1 MIIRATDES
10 GSISLQQFTVQV
22 TAPNSAPVITSNAP
36 TVGFVGRTFAYDV
49 LAQDT
54 TGDALTFAIVS
65 GAAGATIDSAGRLRW
80 TPAAGDA
87 GNVNFEIEVA
97 DSAGNTASQFFTVAV
112 SADQPVATPF
122 VITSPRTTVGLGQPY
137 LARVAGTDQLDRA
150 LEFSLVSGPTGLTV
164 DSDGTI
170 QWSPGSDDL
179 GEQTVELLATNVDG
193 ETESF
198 EFTLTVVGR
207 PVINSPVIESTPTL
221 SAVVG
226 NEYQYNLAAN
236 DPDGDV
242 LSFELVDAPDGLT
255 IDSSRGTIRWTPQ
268 ADQIGQSNVTV
279 EVTDPD
285 GATATQ
291 TFTLRVSR
299 AGGPPI
305 ITSIPTTEVNVGGSF
320 LYSVIA
326 RDAEGDPLNYRL
338 LEAPE
343 GATISSTT
351 GEISWTPTADQLGQQ
366 VIVIEVSD
374 GFGGAATQAFSV
386 LVGDGIVNLPP
397 QLDSVAPRFTAVGSD
412 YEYQIIATDPEATA
426 LSYAVS
432 RGPDG
437 LTVDANGLVTWTPAA
452 NQTGQFV
459 VTLVITDAGG
469 ASTVESFE
477 LDVLAENRA
486 PVINSSAPA
495 ELFAGEEFQYDLLVT
510 DADFD
515 PLQFELVT
523 GPDGASIDG
532 FGRLRWTTDNDSI
545 GPHDFEVRVTDPRGG
560 EATQSFTLNVVADTL
575 APTLLLSD
583 LNDEDNRN
591 VLPWQG
597 PIRVF
602 ARAADNVGVASLT
615 LSVNGVDTP
624 LDANGQAAFEFDDFQ
639 FSNINVV
646 ATAID
651 VNGNVTTRST
661 DVDFDFP
668 EGFTGANG
676 EVLPTAIITSP
687 ADSSTATGFVPIIGT
702 ATHEAFAA
710 YELLYRRVDQSE
722 SEFVTF
728 FESETAVE
736 NGELGVW
743 DTSLLRNDEY
753 VIRLQVATNTGVVN
767 VVEHNVGLSGEL
779 KLGNFQLA
787 FTDLVIPVAG
797 IPIEITRVYDTLDAD
812 IEGEFGF
819 GWRLDFRDTNLQ
831 VGVPASGLEDIGI
844 YSPLRPGVK
853 VYLNIPGEGRQ
864 GFTFNPE
871 IRVLPSLGGDDLVL
885 ARPRF
890 TPDPGVTSTLSTGVN
905 SFLTVNER
913 GELFA
918 GGVPYN
924 PAASEFGGAFVL
936 TTAEG
941 ITYRIDG
948 ASGQLDTAT
957 DRNGNV
963 VTFSDTGIGSELIGN
978 VIFERDTQNRISSI
992 SDLEGNLFIYR
1003 YDATGNLAS
1012 VIDREGNE
1020 TRFIYSNEI
1029 PHFLET
1035 VVDPLGREGIRTE
1048 YDEDGRLIAT
1058 IDALGNRISTS
1069 YDVDNSLF
1077 IIRDQLG
1084 SPTTFEYD
1092 LNGNVVATTNALGAT
1107 SRLEYDSNG
1116 NITSQED
1123 PLGNITTF
1131 TYDRNGNLATT
1142 RLSDNSIV
1150 STRFDSSGQLTESI
1164 DALGNV
1170 RQSEFDS
1177 SGNISSATTPD
1188 GNTSTFDTDSR
1199 GNTTRITFQDGSVVR
1214 MSDFFGSAATTTIN
1228 NLGATFENNFDA
1240 NGNTL
1245 QTIETFEDGGVERVR
1260 TTTIERDAEG
1270 RVTRETNSLGEV
1282 IEFSY
1287 DANGNLIQQ
1296 RDALARLTQFVY
1308 DSRNQLIETIFPD
1321 GTSFEQQYDA
1331 IGRVISETD
1340 QDGVVTHFVYDA
1352 VGNLTSTILPDAT
1365 PDDLSDNPR
1374 LSSEFDRAGRFV
1386 SQTDANGNR
1395 TEFQYNE
1402 LGSLVATVNAMGFTT
1417 SNEFDAEGRLVRTVD
1432 EIGRIVEFQ
1441 YDARGQVT
1449 SQTDSLGTTQSTRF
1463 GVNGR
1468 IDEILGPYGEPT
1480 RYEYGPLSQLT
1491 AVIDAEGN
1499 RTEYEYNGDGNLVIT
1514 TDALGRQTKLDYD
1527 ILGRLTRETL
1537 PSGAFQQFTY
1547 DSVGR
1552 LTSEVDFNG
1561 IETVFTYD
1569 LLDRIVD
1576 RSVDGVSLARF
1587 TYTNTGLRNSAIDE
1601 RGITSYEYDERNRLV
1616 RETAPNQ
1623 LSIAYQYDQNS
1634 NLTAI
1639 STSSGTTNYTYN
1651 SLDLLTNVIS
1661 ATGDE
1666 TSYVYDGAGN
1676 AIRTELPNGL
1686 FEESEFDARDLLT
1699 QKSTFRDGTLVAQ
1712 INYTRD
1718 IAGQPTEI
1726 RYASGAFQE
1735 FEYNN
1740 LGSIELERY
1749 TDATG
1754 EVRETTYTYDADGN
1768 RIHSADTDLGSRTY
1782 IYDENNQLIRIDS
1795 PTETI
1800 EFTYDLNGNRTS
1812 RTSNDGNQEFTFNA
1826 EGRLARISSVIDGTS
1841 SEIENT
1847 YDVDGVLVQQ
1857 IEDGV
1862 TTNFVV
1868 STQGALSQ
1876 ILESYDQNLN
1886 LLSKNEYGLQRISQ
1900 TAGLETLYFLHDALG
1915 SVVGVANQS
1924 GVIVDSTI
1932 YSSFGQRLAGQE
1944 TTEFGFTGELQI
1956 EDEGLVYLRDRYYD
1970 PNIGRFVSRDRF
1982 PGFVGDPISQNAY
1995 VYASNRPTSATDPTG
2010 FFTVNQILVGSAVSV
2025 SLGVGIRTAIRGGT
2039 PIQIFENVGIAFI
2052 SSLVIGGVAV
2062 AATPTLLAVAGE
2074 AVVFSAATGAAG
2086 GAIVNQSLSFGEGVA
2101 LAAADLNDPDSSSGG
2116 DVAAFAIRVGFEG
2129 LSSIFIAG
2137 PIIAVPV
2144 RLPRPSGP
2152 SGGTG
2157 GGPPASGP
2165 PPVPT
2170 VPKPQGGTPVG
2181 TATSGDI
2188 GQLVRSVQQTGPRNN
2203 PLLIERVTEG
2213 SIDFLF

>member
-1 MIIRATDES
+1 MFLDTNDNQFADPGETQTTTDAEGNFQFAGLLPGEYPVRVAPVAGFENVDLQNVNVTVDGDAITNIAATQLPLSQIQGQLQTEDGTAIGFWDVFADLNENGALDTNEPVSTTDRDGFFAIGGLDAGTYDLRVDLPAGWVETADGGLEIDLFEDTISTGNDIVVSPTNTSVTGGVHFVTTAPSTVEARDVYRYASVAFGLGSGAIAYDISLAPTGLSIDPDSGLIAWQPTIDQVGENVVIIRATDES
-10 GSISLQQFTVQV
+10 GSISLQQFNVQV

-54 TGDALTFAIVS
+54 PGDALTFAIVS
-65 GAAGATIDSAGRLRW
+65 GATGATIDSAGRLRW
-80 TPAAGDA
+80 TPAAGEV

-97 DSAGNTASQFFTVAV
+97 DSAGNTASQSFTVAV

-255 IDSSRGTIRWTPQ
+255 IDPSRGTIRWTPQ
-268 ADQIGQSNVTV
+268 ADQIGQSDVTV

-305 ITSIPTTEVNVGGSF
+305 ITSIPPTEVNVGGSF

-351 GEISWTPTADQLGQQ
+351 GEISWTPAADQLGQQ

-486 PVINSSAPA
+486 PVINSLAPA

-523 GPDGASIDG
+523 GPDGASIDA
-532 FGRLRWTTDNDSI
+532 FGRLRWTTNNDLI
-545 GPHDFEVRVTDPRGG
+545 GTHDFELRVADPRGG
-560 EATQSFTLNVVADTL
+560 EATQSFTLNVVADTV

-639 FSNINVV
+639 FRNINVV

-651 VNGNVTTRST
+651 VNGNVTTRSI

-668 EGFTGANG
+668 EGFTGENG

-797 IPIEITRVYDTLDAD
+797 IPIEITRVYDTLQAD
-812 IEGEFGF
+812 VEGEFGF
-819 GWRLDFRDTNLQ
+819 GWRLEFRDTNLQ
-831 VGVPASGLEDIGI
+831 VGVPSSGLEDIGI

-853 VYLNIPGEGRQ
+853 VYLNIPGQGRQ

-871 IRVLPSLGGDDLVL
+871 IRVLPGLGGDDLVL

-905 SFLTVNER
+905 GFLTVNER
-913 GELFA
+913 GELSA

-924 PAASEFGGAFVL
+924 PAAS
-936 TTAEG
+936 
-941 ITYRIDG
+941 
-948 ASGQLDTAT
+948 
-957 DRNGNV
+957 
-963 VTFSDTGIGSELIGN
+963 
-978 VIFERDTQNRISSI
+978 
-992 SDLEGNLFIYR
+992 
-1003 YDATGNLAS
+1003 
-1012 VIDREGNE
+1012 
-1020 TRFIYSNEI
+1020 
-1029 PHFLET
+1029 
-1035 VVDPLGREGIRTE
+1035 
-1048 YDEDGRLIAT
+1048 
-1058 IDALGNRISTS
+1058 
-1069 YDVDNSLF
+1069 
-1077 IIRDQLG
+1077 
-1084 SPTTFEYD
+1084 
-1092 LNGNVVATTNALGAT
+1092 
-1107 SRLEYDSNG
+1107 
-1116 NITSQED
+1116 
-1123 PLGNITTF
+1123 
-1131 TYDRNGNLATT
+1131 
-1142 RLSDNSIV
+1142 
-1150 STRFDSSGQLTESI
+1150 
-1164 DALGNV
+1164 
-1170 RQSEFDS
+1170 
-1177 SGNISSATTPD
+1177 SSA
-1188 GNTSTFDTDSR
+1188 
-1199 GNTTRITFQDGSVVR
+1199 
-1214 MSDFFGSAATTTIN
+1214 
-1228 NLGATFENNFDA
+1228 
-1240 NGNTL
+1240 
-1245 QTIETFEDGGVERVR
+1245 ER
-1260 TTTIERDAEG
+1260 
-1270 RVTRETNSLGEV
+1270 LC
-1282 IEFSY
+1282 
-1287 DANGNLIQQ
+1287 
-1296 RDALARLTQFVY
+1296 
-1308 DSRNQLIETIFPD
+1308 
-1321 GTSFEQQYDA
+1321 
-1331 IGRVISETD
+1331 
-1340 QDGVVTHFVYDA
+1340 
-1352 VGNLTSTILPDAT
+1352 
-1365 PDDLSDNPR
+1365 
-1374 LSSEFDRAGRFV
+1374 
-1386 SQTDANGNR
+1386 
-1395 TEFQYNE
+1395 
-1402 LGSLVATVNAMGFTT
+1402 
-1417 SNEFDAEGRLVRTVD
+1417 
-1432 EIGRIVEFQ
+1432 
-1441 YDARGQVT
+1441 
-1449 SQTDSLGTTQSTRF
+1449 
-1463 GVNGR
+1463 
-1468 IDEILGPYGEPT
+1468 
-1480 RYEYGPLSQLT
+1480 
-1491 AVIDAEGN
+1491 
-1499 RTEYEYNGDGNLVIT
+1499 
-1514 TDALGRQTKLDYD
+1514 
-1527 ILGRLTRETL
+1527 
-1537 PSGAFQQFTY
+1537 
-1547 DSVGR
+1547 
-1552 LTSEVDFNG
+1552 
-1561 IETVFTYD
+1561 
-1569 LLDRIVD
+1569 
-1576 RSVDGVSLARF
+1576 
-1587 TYTNTGLRNSAIDE
+1587 
-1601 RGITSYEYDERNRLV
+1601 
-1616 RETAPNQ
+1616 
-1623 LSIAYQYDQNS
+1623 
-1634 NLTAI
+1634 
-1639 STSSGTTNYTYN
+1639 
-1651 SLDLLTNVIS
+1651 
-1661 ATGDE
+1661 
-1666 TSYVYDGAGN
+1666 
-1676 AIRTELPNGL
+1676 
-1686 FEESEFDARDLLT
+1686 
-1699 QKSTFRDGTLVAQ
+1699 
-1712 INYTRD
+1712 
-1718 IAGQPTEI
+1718 
-1726 RYASGAFQE
+1726 
-1735 FEYNN
+1735 
-1740 LGSIELERY
+1740 
-1749 TDATG
+1749 
-1754 EVRETTYTYDADGN
+1754 
-1768 RIHSADTDLGSRTY
+1768 
-1782 IYDENNQLIRIDS
+1782 
-1795 PTETI
+1795 
-1800 EFTYDLNGNRTS
+1800 
-1812 RTSNDGNQEFTFNA
+1812 
-1826 EGRLARISSVIDGTS
+1826 
-1841 SEIENT
+1841 
-1847 YDVDGVLVQQ
+1847 
-1857 IEDGV
+1857 
-1862 TTNFVV
+1862 
-1868 STQGALSQ
+1868 
-1876 ILESYDQNLN
+1876 
-1886 LLSKNEYGLQRISQ
+1886 
-1900 TAGLETLYFLHDALG
+1900 
-1915 SVVGVANQS
+1915 
-1924 GVIVDSTI
+1924 
-1932 YSSFGQRLAGQE
+1932 
-1944 TTEFGFTGELQI
+1944 
-1956 EDEGLVYLRDRYYD
+1956 
-1970 PNIGRFVSRDRF
+1970 
-1982 PGFVGDPISQNAY
+1982 
-1995 VYASNRPTSATDPTG
+1995 
-2010 FFTVNQILVGSAVSV
+2010 
-2025 SLGVGIRTAIRGGT
+2025 
-2039 PIQIFENVGIAFI
+2039 
-2052 SSLVIGGVAV
+2052 
-2062 AATPTLLAVAGE
+2062 
-2074 AVVFSAATGAAG
+2074 
-2086 GAIVNQSLSFGEGVA
+2086 
-2101 LAAADLNDPDSSSGG
+2101 
-2116 DVAAFAIRVGFEG
+2116 
-2129 LSSIFIAG
+2129 
-2137 PIIAVPV
+2137 
-2144 RLPRPSGP
+2144 
-2152 SGGTG
+2152 
-2157 GGPPASGP
+2157 
-2165 PPVPT
+2165 
-2170 VPKPQGGTPVG
+2170 
-2181 TATSGDI
+2181 
-2188 GQLVRSVQQTGPRNN
+2188 
-2203 PLLIERVTEG
+2203 
-2213 SIDFLF
+2213 